1 MANHGPRWV
10 PEQNGEKHEN
20 EEKHFVGNFVFRVL
34 FLELPQEVFPPHFV
48 FKVSTGIIYQ
58 PGDFLYFKRND
69 SNQWKG
75 PETVLGR
82 ENKQVLVKHDGVY
95 IRIHGC
101 RLVHAQN
108 SQMTSTEENIESKNS
123 GNVESKN
130 EPLDIFDDSDIEI
143 NNEIVQVNNVPQI
156 DENNHQ
162 KMKI

>member
-1 MANHGPRWV
+1 M
-10 PEQNGEKHEN
+10 
-20 EEKHFVGNFVFRVL
+20 
-34 FLELPQEVFPPHFV
+34 FLKFPQEL
-48 FKVSTGIIYQ
+48 YQ

-95 IRIHGC
+95 IRIHAC
-101 RLVHAQN
+101 RLLHAQN